1 MPDRPMQWLDA
12 EQGPASAPGL
22 FLTGILPMCH
32 ACHVH
37 ESAGGEGDARRA
49 SAGGEGDATRDEQ
62 PVIRR
67 LPGLTPRRI
76 IFGTL
81 AWLGL
86 FTIGSVGVANPFED
100 EKSAT
105 AAISYWHVMYL
116 HGMLIGMVG
125 VTLLL
130 AISVFDLRWRHAW
143 VLIPLGVVVATLL
156 ATVGGVFDHNIPGST
171 GDHVATWVQI
181 LSFFTLDEMLIVIG
195 VAFFIDWR
203 AHRPGSRRAS
213 FMVAWVASVSM
224 LIAAI
229 MGHLAGWIL
238 EFGDRPAFIGTYAR
252 FVGESVATLESNLV
266 TSHSHEMTVAFMV
279 LAVAVSVAYYAER
292 SRVDR
297 CARLRSAGLWLA
309 LLGTLA
315 FTAVYVWAGFTTW
328 TIPTLFPSHNGV
340 NGLALDDL
348 LTGIAMIGGLLALA
362 GAFLARSARL
372 NLPAF
377 AAAWGWLLTILLV
390 VVTGYWI
397 ELHETHYGAG
407 RPAPGAASDALFT
420 WFHQDVGLF
429 LFPCM
434 TVVMLVTARYVLPK
448 HQWRPSLLAVVGS
461 SVLFAGGMVYLFVD
475 HALHG
480 SGYAISTVG
489 LAAIGASFLG
499 TIWWGLFRRHAGAGA
514 GVPPPSTPSM

>member
-1 MPDRPMQWLDA
+1 METED
-12 EQGPASAPGL
+12 G
-22 FLTGILPMCH
+22 
-32 ACHVH
+32 
-37 ESAGGEGDARRA
+37 GGERRA
-49 SAGGEGDATRDEQ
+49 TAAGSRDEQ

-67 LPGLTPRRI
+67 LPWLTPRRI

-86 FTIGSVGVANPFED
+86 FTVGSIGVANPFED

-105 AAISYWHVMYL
+105 AAINYWHVMYL

-125 VTLLL
+125 VTILL
-130 AISVFDLRWRHAW
+130 ALAVFELSWRHAW
-143 VLIPLGVVVATLL
+143 VLVPLGVAAATLL
-156 ATVGGVFDHNIPGST
+156 ATIGGIFDRNIPGST
-171 GDHVATWVQI
+171 GDRVATWVQI
-181 LSFFTLDEMLIVIG
+181 LSFFTLDEMLVVIG
-195 VAFFIDWR
+195 LAFFIDWR
-203 AHRPGSRRAS
+203 ARRPGSRRIS
-213 FMVAWVASVSM
+213 FAVAWIASISM

-252 FVGESVATLESNLV
+252 FAGESVTALEGNLV

-279 LAVAVSVAYYAER
+279 LAAAVSVRHYAER
-292 SRVDR
+292 SQADR

-315 FTAVYVWAGFTTW
+315 FTGVYVWAGFTTW
-328 TIPTLFPSHNGV
+328 AIPTLFPSHNGV
-340 NGLALDDL
+340 NGLAMDDL
-348 LTGIAMIGGLLALA
+348 LTGVAMIGCLLALA
-362 GAFLARSARL
+362 GAFLARAGKF
-372 NLPAF
+372 NLPAL
-377 AAAWGWLLTILLV
+377 AAVWGWFLTILLV
-390 VVTGYWI
+390 VATGYWI

-407 RPAPGAASDALFT
+407 KPAPGAASDALFT

-461 SVLFAGGMVYLFVD
+461 SVLFAGGMVYLFID
-475 HALHG
+475 HALYG
-480 SGYAISTVG
+480 SGYLLSTAGLVVVG
-489 LAAIGASFLG
+489 GSFLG
-499 TIWWGLFRRHAGAGA
+499 TIWWGLASQRPATAASIAVQGMHA
-514 GVPPPSTPSM
+514 P